1 MNKKRYFCTLTK
13 EQRDVVIDALA
24 RMRYV
29 LPEKAEYR
37 KKVAEVLQLFLR
49 QTPWKG

>member
-1 MNKKRYFCTLTK
+1 MKRYSCTLTK
-13 EQRDVVIDALA
+13 EQRDIVIDCLS

-37 KKVAEVLQLFLR
+37 KKVTEVLQLFLR
-49 QTPWKG
+49 LTPWKR

>member
-1 MNKKRYFCTLTK
+1 MRKKQYLCTLDK
-13 EQRDVVIDALA
+13 EQRDVVIDSLS

-37 KKVAEVLQLFLR
+37 KKVTDVLQLFLR
-49 QTPWKG
+49 LTPWKG